1 MDGKEVP
8 GLAGASRPL
17 VRLSLVMSHV
27 CTCSYSSY
35 FGFQK
40 ECCLCRE
47 GSRRNLFVM
56 ECRPGTAS
64 FWRTW
69 ELVMQGTNH
78 KTDGVAGPTPGDEC
92 RLLAI
97 GAGNGRGRVRV
108 CTVDENPGN
117 MAIVQASDRRETGRG
132 VSLSGRAVNK
142 TRYKVEL
149 VLWKF
154 HVFFHAKLGRNERSA

>member
-1 MDGKEVP
+1 MLPLSG
-8 GLAGASRPL
+8 GLKTESFCHGMQAGHRLILENVGVGDARDKSQDRWCCGPHAGRLEQRLAS
-17 VRLSLVMSHV
+17 
-27 CTCSYSSY
+27 SSRAY
-35 FGFQK
+35 VVF
-40 ECCLCRE
+40 L
-47 GSRRNLFVM
+47 
-56 ECRPGTAS
+56 T
-64 FWRTW
+64 
-69 ELVMQGTNH
+69 
-78 KTDGVAGPTPGDEC
+78 EC